1 MVTGACPAHVCRVVK
16 QRTWLKEV
24 LPGNSVSLSTKSVHN
39 SLLFVEFYN
48 YEFSS
53 STAPAQPSLKTL
65 TNELKFVTDWHSLGV
80 NLDLEYQ
87 QLDVIARNHKG
98 DNKRCKTEMLDCWL
112 HSTPT
117 PTWEGV
123 AEALCLMDEYAVAAT
138 IRRKYV
144 NSTTTTEGRFSFV
157 LVYKPAST
165 SLS

>member
-80 NLDLEYQ
+80 NLDLKYE
-87 QLDVIARNHKG
+87 QLDVIARNHRG
-98 DNKRCKTEMLDCWL
+98 DNKRCKTEMLARWL
-112 HSTPT
+112 RSTPT

-123 AEALCLMDEYAVAAT
+123 AEALCLMDEYAVADT

-144 NSTTTTEGRFSFV
+144 NSTTTTEGTFFFV
-157 LVYKPAST
+157 LVYKRAST
-165 SLS
+165 SVS

>member
-16 QRTWLKEV
+16 QQTWLKEV
-24 LPGNSVSLSTKSVHN
+24 LPGNSVSLVPN
-39 SLLFVEFYN
+39 LYIMLFVEFYN

-80 NLDLEYQ
+80 NLDLGYE
-87 QLDVIARNHKG
+87 QLDVIARNHRG
-98 DNKRCKTEMLDCWL
+98 DNKRCKTEMLDRWL
-112 HSTPT
+112 RSTPT

-123 AEALCLMDEYAVAAT
+123 AEALCLMDEYAVADT

-144 NSTTTTEGRFSFV
+144 NSTTTTEGTFFFV
-157 LVYKPAST
+157 LVYKRAST
-165 SLS
+165 SVS